1 MYLCGASPK
10 TQPESCFAHVRRFSA
25 SGGRIMCC
33 HQHLDQ
39 PSQVKMPLRPVQ
51 DSLSTDSPR
60 LLPLSA
66 DDQSVSLP
74 LAAPIQAARPK
85 WLSDAS
91 DQPAHRPPPDQQR
104 RHSLPFLL
112 HPGGKDTKST
122 AQDSLGCGVQWSSGL
137 NAQSAIVSTR

>member
-1 MYLCGASPK
+1 
-10 TQPESCFAHVRRFSA
+10 
-25 SGGRIMCC
+25 
-33 HQHLDQ
+33 
-39 PSQVKMPLRPVQ
+39 MPLRPVQ

-91 DQPAHRPPPDQQR
+91 DQPTALRPTSKEGTPCPSCYIQAGKILSRQR
-104 RHSLPFLL
+104 
-112 HPGGKDTKST
+112 KT
-122 AQDSLGCGVQWSSGL
+122 AWGVECSG
-137 NAQSAIVSTR
+137 APV